1 MDYGFWYDVAE
12 YANENWKGGFTPK
25 EVAENAYVYL
35 LEWQMSLMN
44 HKVTYQLKSL
54 IELLREDVINGS
66 EEAKEFLDTINEQ
79 ITLWKLER

>member
-1 MDYGFWYDVAE
+1 MDYSFWYDVAE
-12 YANENWKGGFTPK
+12 YGNVNWKGAFSPK

-54 IELLREDVINGS
+54 IELLKEDVINGS
-66 EEAKEFLDTINEQ
+66 EEAKEILDTINEQ